1 MLTQLRYFL
10 AVVKYHNFS
19 EAAEACNI
27 SQSAI
32 SQQIRALER
41 QLGVELLWRHNRTFS
56 LTPAGEQ
63 FYQRGAVIL
72 ADYDKL
78 CNDIQRIHSDKGE
91 TLYFGYLREYA
102 GPGIQESVAT
112 FYDRHPDV
120 EIHVTSGTHE
130 ELYEMLKN
138 EKIQVAFND
147 QRRAFA
153 DSYVNVVLRRNPMF
167 VELAK
172 ANPISDLE
180 TVNLDELKNTPCI
193 LLTSKEQQDIEANYY
208 RNDVGVK
215 SEFIFVENIEEAR
228 LLVLSN
234 RGFMIVEGSEGSPL
248 YKEKVAT
255 LPLCNN
261 NVRINRTYC
270 AFASKERMNA
280 LMKEFIQIMEE
291 SFEKLN
297 SKNT

>member
-1 MLTQLRYFL
+1 
-10 AVVKYHNFS
+10 
-19 EAAEACNI
+19 
-27 SQSAI
+27 
-32 SQQIRALER
+32 
-41 QLGVELLWRHNRTFS
+41 
-56 LTPAGEQ
+56 
-63 FYQRGAVIL
+63 
-72 ADYDKL
+72 
-78 CNDIQRIHSDKGE
+78 
-91 TLYFGYLREYA
+91 
-102 GPGIQESVAT
+102 
-112 FYDRHPDV
+112 
-120 EIHVTSGTHE
+120 
-130 ELYEMLKN
+130 
-138 EKIQVAFND
+138 
-147 QRRAFA
+147 
-153 DSYVNVVLRRNPMF
+153 MF